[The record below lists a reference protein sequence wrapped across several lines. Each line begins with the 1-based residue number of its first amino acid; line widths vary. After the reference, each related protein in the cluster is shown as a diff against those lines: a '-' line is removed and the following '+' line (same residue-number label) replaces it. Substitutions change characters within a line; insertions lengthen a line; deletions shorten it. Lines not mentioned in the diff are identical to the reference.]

1 MADAQPPRMTPDE
14 KRLARSMHFEQR
26 KGPAEIARTLRRSL
40 SSISRLLAQKRAPR
54 PIGRPRA
61 LTEAKVDR
69 IVALLE
75 RMVTAADGSE
85 EVTMDMLMR
94 RARLK
99 VSKRVVAD
107 ALHARGYRFRDLR
120 EKPILTPDD
129 VGERHAWA
137 KKYAHK
143 SRDWWLRAVHV
154 HLDNHVFKVA
164 TTGKGRKLLAKRRVR
179 GVYRTKGKSL
189 ESAHVKPSSKLHL
202 SLGAKGILKAG
213 GIGGGQLLVW
223 QTIAGPW
230 SGSEAA
236 ALYAN
241 VVQPALRA
249 RYPRTRRFCILEDND
264 PTGNRSKKGI
274 EAKRQAHLE
283 VLHIPKRSPDLN
295 VMDYAV
301 WAEVERR
308 MRAQEK
314 KWPASKAE
322 TRTAFARR
330 LDRTARGLSNDF
342 IDKSVMDLQRR
353 TKRLLDAEGGL
364 FEEGGRRKR
373 AL

>member
-1 MADAQPPRMTPDE
+1 MA
-14 KRLARSMHFEQR
+14 
-26 KGPAEIARTLRRSL
+26 
-40 SSISRLLAQKRAPR
+40 
-54 PIGRPRA
+54 
-61 LTEAKVDR
+61 
-69 IVALLE
+69 
-75 RMVTAADGSE
+75 
-85 EVTMDMLMR
+85 
-94 RARLK
+94 
-99 VSKRVVAD
+99 
-107 ALHARGYRFRDLR
+107 
-120 EKPILTPDD
+120 
-129 VGERHAWA
+129 
-137 KKYAHK
+137 
-143 SRDWWLRAVHV
+143 
-154 HLDNHVFKVA
+154 
-164 TTGKGRKLLAKRRVR
+164 
-179 GVYRTKGKSL
+179 
-189 ESAHVKPSSKLHL
+189 
-202 SLGAKGILKAG
+202 
-213 GIGGGQLLVW
+213 GGQLLVW